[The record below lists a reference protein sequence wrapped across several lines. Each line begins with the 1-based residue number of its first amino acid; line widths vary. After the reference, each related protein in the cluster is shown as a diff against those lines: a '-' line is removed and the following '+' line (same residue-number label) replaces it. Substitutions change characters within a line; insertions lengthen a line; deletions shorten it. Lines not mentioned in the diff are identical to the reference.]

1 MCTAMYNVH
10 RYTVI
15 PTKYKH
21 TSTIIIIIMQNHKS
35 FTHLAALSYQSPV
48 GMYSVLKSKENNAIK
63 IYILSNCAQI
73 IGSMFFE
80 RTGLFGTL
88 STDAPSKVFQLP
100 ILHFC
105 FTIQGGSKSNGNNH
119 RQMISPI
126 HLQRLEQLKQF
137 LLTYSSGSYQLD
149 DLL

>member
-1 MCTAMYNVH
+1 MYTA
-10 RYTVI
+10 
-15 PTKYKH
+15 KYIDIH

-88 STDAPSKVFQLP
+88 STDAPSKVFLASYFALLFDYRVAQN
-100 ILHFC
+100 
-105 FTIQGGSKSNGNNH
+105 NGNNH

-137 LLTYSSGSYQLD
+137 LLTYSSGSY
-149 DLL
+149 